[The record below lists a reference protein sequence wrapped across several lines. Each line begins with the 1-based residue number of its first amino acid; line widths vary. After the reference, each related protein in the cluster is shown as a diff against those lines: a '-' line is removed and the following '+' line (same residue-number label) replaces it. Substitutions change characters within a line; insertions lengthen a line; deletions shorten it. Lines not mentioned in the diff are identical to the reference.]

1 MRRFV
6 VLALAG
12 AMFVAC
18 SGRGPQ
24 TVGAQPSWRGGK
36 IPDGGGA
43 PPQVTS
49 PVTFAPSGQPALR
62 YNEPVQAPPKSALGD
77 AVIAAVREEAL
88 KAGTSVPVA
97 DARLF
102 RACAELSEIVPEEGI
117 ITYSLVE
124 FALQRNGIIEPSPHL
139 LVVWGD
145 IDSPVEIAKQLRPRL
160 AEILIDGATARIG
173 IGGAK
178 RAPDGTGAI
187 VFALQGSGVTTAP
200 VPRQVKANG
209 GFTLDATVDARY
221 RSPEVFV
228 TRSSGATERLDLK
241 VGGNPNVFKAQV
253 ECGAHTGRQQVE
265 ITASDAQGSTVL
277 ANFPVWCASEP
288 PLSVTVQP
296 SFDDQPVSDPKEAEK
311 RLLAMVNRDRVAAGL
326 SALAWDD
333 KVADVAR
340 GHSTEMRTTKVVAHI
355 SPKTGS
361 AADRVRAAKIKTA
374 LVLENVARAYGLGE
388 AHQGLMNS
396 PGHRANL
403 MSSSATHTGFGVIF
417 GEEVSGR
424 REIFITQVFTRVPPK
439 VEADKAA
446 EIVTQKIVAAGPVT
460 ANPKLTVIA
469 KEWAEQ
475 LASGKTR
482 EQTYPLMRRKVDTL
496 GATYQRVS
504 SVITAA
510 SELDSIDGK
519 SLLGDSKIDDIGVGV
534 AQGPHPEIG
543 DGALWIVVLIAE
555 KRPGR

>member
-1 MRRFV
+1 MRRLA
-6 VLALAG
+6 VLALVG
-12 AMFVAC
+12 VVLVAC

-24 TVGAQPSWRGGK
+24 AVGAQPSWRGGVGA
-36 IPDGGGA
+36 DGKPTA
-43 PPQVTS
+43 RVEQIAR
-49 PVTFAPSGQPALR
+49 PVTFAPSGQPAAR
-62 YNEPVQAPPKSALGD
+62 YNEPVQAPPRSALGD
-77 AVIAAVREEAL
+77 AVVAALKEEAI
-88 KAGTSVPVA
+88 KAGTPVPVA

-117 ITYSLVE
+117 IAYSLVE

-145 IDSPVEIAKQLRPRL
+145 IDSADAIVKQLRPRL
-160 AEILIDGATARIG
+160 AEILVDGATARVG
-173 IGGAK
+173 IGAAK

-187 VFALQGSGVTTAP
+187 VFALQGSGVTTSP

-209 GFTLDATVDARY
+209 SFMLDAVVDARY
-221 RSPEVFV
+221 RSPEVFI
-228 TRSSGATERLDLK
+228 TRSSGSTERLDLK
-241 VGGNPNVFKAQV
+241 LGTAGGFKTQV
-253 ECGAHTGRQQVE
+253 ECGSHTGKQQVE

-277 ANFPVWCASEP
+277 ANFPVWCAVEP
-288 PLSVTVQP
+288 PLSLTVQP
-296 SFDDQPVSDPKEAEK
+296 SFDDQPVSDPLEAEK
-311 RLLAMVNRDRVAAGL
+311 RLLAMVNRDRQAAGL
-326 SALAWDD
+326 GALLWDE
-333 KVADVAR
+333 KVAAVAR

-403 MSSSATHTGFGVIF
+403 MSSAATHVGVGVIF

-439 VEADKAA
+439 VDPAKAA
-446 EIVTQKIVAAGPVT
+446 EIVKQKLLAAGPVVST
-460 ANPKLTVIA
+460 PRLAVIA
-469 KEWAEQ
+469 QEWAEQ
-475 LASGKTR
+475 LAAGKTR

-496 GATYQRVS
+496 GSSYQRVS

-519 SLLGDSKIDDIGVGV
+519 SLLGDSIVHEFGVGI

-543 DGALWIVVLIAE
+543 DGAIWIVVLIAQ
-555 KRPGR
+555 KR